1 MLHNSITPYLTFT
14 SQMRPSM
21 VDAHQD
27 VKKAKPVYRN
37 IGLAQLIKYRL
48 PWAGKVSI
56 LHRISGAALFL
67 LLPFILYLFDQS
79 LASELSFMQFQAFTD
94 HFLVKLICLGL
105 IWSFLHHFCAG
116 IRYLLL
122 DLEIGV
128 EKIAANKSAII
139 VLIVSL
145 TLTAAVGA
153 KLFGLF

>member
-1 MLHNSITPYLTFT
+1 
-14 SQMRPSM
+14 M
-21 VDAHQD
+21 VDSQQK
-27 VKKAKPVYRN
+27 VKSPKPVYRN

-67 LLPFILYLFDQS
+67 MLPFLLYLFDQS
-79 LASELSFMQFQAFTD
+79 LASELSYQKFQALTGNV
-94 HFLVKLICLGL
+94 LVKIICLGL

-122 DLEIGV
+122 DMDIGV
-128 EKIAANKSAII
+128 EKLDANRSAII
-139 VLIVSL
+139 VFSL
-145 TLTAAVGA
+145 GLALTAIVGL

>member
-1 MLHNSITPYLTFT
+1 
-14 SQMRPSM
+14 M
-21 VDAHQD
+21 VDAQQD

-128 EKIAANKSAII
+128 EKIPAQKSAII

-145 TLTAAVGA
+145 TLTAVVGA

>member
-1 MLHNSITPYLTFT
+1 
-14 SQMRPSM
+14 M
-21 VDAHQD
+21 VEAQQN
-27 VKKAKPVYRN
+27 VKKDRQVYRN

-79 LASELSFMQFQAFTD
+79 LASELSYQKFQALTSNI
-94 HFLVKLICLGL
+94 LVKMICLGL
-105 IWSFLHHFCAG
+105 IWAFLHHFCAG

-128 EKIAANKSAII
+128 EKSESNRSAII
-139 VLIVSL
+139 VLGVGIA
-145 TLTAAVGA
+145 LTAVVGL
-153 KLFGLF
+153 KLFGLY

>member
-1 MLHNSITPYLTFT
+1 
-14 SQMRPSM
+14 M
-21 VDAHQD
+21 VDSQQA
-27 VKKAKPVYRN
+27 VKKDRPVYKN

-79 LASELSFMQFQAFTD
+79 VASELSYQKFQAFTSNI
-94 HFLVKLICLGL
+94 LVKIICLGL

-128 EKIAANKSAII
+128 EKSEANRSAIV
-139 VLIVSL
+139 VLVVGL
-145 TLTAAVGA
+145 ALTAVVGL
-153 KLFGLF
+153 KMFGLY

>member
-1 MLHNSITPYLTFT
+1 
-14 SQMRPSM
+14 M
-21 VDAHQD
+21 VDSQQN
-27 VKKAKPVYRN
+27 VKKDRPVYKN

-67 LLPFILYLFDQS
+67 MLPFLLYLLDQS
-79 LASELSFMQFQAFTD
+79 LASELSYQKFQAFTSNI
-94 HFLVKLICLGL
+94 LVKIICLGL

-128 EKIAANKSAII
+128 EKVDANRSAIF
-139 VLIVSL
+139 VFFLGL
-145 TLTAAVGA
+145 ALTAIVGL
-153 KLFGLF
+153 KLFGLY

>member
-1 MLHNSITPYLTFT
+1 
-14 SQMRPSM
+14 M
-21 VDAHQD
+21 VDSQQN
-27 VKKAKPVYRN
+27 VKKDRPVYRN

-79 LASELSFMQFQAFTD
+79 IASELSYQKFQAFTSNI
-94 HFLVKLICLGL
+94 LVKIICLGL

-128 EKIAANKSAII
+128 EKSEANRSAIV
-139 VLIVSL
+139 VLVVGL
-145 TLTAAVGA
+145 ALTAVVGL
-153 KLFGLF
+153 KMFGLY

>member
-1 MLHNSITPYLTFT
+1 
-14 SQMRPSM
+14 M

-27 VKKAKPVYRN
+27 VKKVKPVYRN

-79 LASELSFMQFQAFTD
+79 LASELSFAKFTSFTD
-94 HFLVKLICLGL
+94 HLLVKLVCLGL

-128 EKIAANKSAII
+128 EKIEAKNSAIT
-139 VLIVSL
+139 VLVVSL
-145 TLTAAVGA
+145 SLTAVVAA